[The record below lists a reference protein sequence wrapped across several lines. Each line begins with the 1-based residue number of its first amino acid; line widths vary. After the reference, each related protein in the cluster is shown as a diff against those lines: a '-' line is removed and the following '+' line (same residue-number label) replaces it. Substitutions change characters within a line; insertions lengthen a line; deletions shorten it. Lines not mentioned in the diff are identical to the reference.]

1 MQSSFHIHGDTGAC
15 NGPWLFKNIKWVDYI
30 LICDEKRCFEGYD
43 DIFEYGYSYFFLWL
57 DSLLECFQL
66 YGHKNLYV
74 KMNMIYS
81 MLEDKL
87 YN

>member
-43 DIFEYGYSYFFLWL
+43 DIFEYGYSYFSCGWIHCWNA
-57 DSLLECFQL
+57 SN
-66 YGHKNLYV
+66 YMGKKNIDF
-74 KMNMIYS
+74 KMNMIYEI
-81 MLEDKL
+81 LEEKL
-87 YN
+87 R